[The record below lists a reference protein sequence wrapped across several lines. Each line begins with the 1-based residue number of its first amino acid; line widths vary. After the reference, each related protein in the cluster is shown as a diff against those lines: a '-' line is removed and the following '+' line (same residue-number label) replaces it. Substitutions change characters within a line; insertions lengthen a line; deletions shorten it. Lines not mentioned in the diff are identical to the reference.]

1 MINVYTILVGLLILY
16 LSYILVLRID
26 FTKNTDVLPKNPKIR
41 KPILKNNANNVNN
54 ANNANNANESTDNLF
69 TNDNKKVSFNKK
81 IYVKYI

>member
-1 MINVYTILVGLLILY
+1 MINLYTILVGLLILY
-16 LSYILVLRID
+16 LSYILVLRLD

-41 KPILKNNANNVNN
+41 KPILKKNKNNV
-54 ANNANNANESTDNLF
+54 NNANESTDNLF

>member
-26 FTKNTDVLPKNPKIR
+26 FTKNTDVLPMNPKIR
-41 KPILKNNANNVNN
+41 KPILKKNKNNV
-54 ANNANNANESTDNLF
+54 NNANNANESTDNLF
-69 TNDNKKVSFNKK
+69 NDDNKKVSFNKK

>member
-41 KPILKNNANNVNN
+41 KPILK
-54 ANNANNANESTDNLF
+54 
-69 TNDNKKVSFNKK
+69 KK
-81 IYVKYI
+81 